1 MSRPTPVAIVGQSC
15 VFPGSLSPE
24 TFWQNLLAG
33 RDLLSPPDP
42 ERWRAEPAVAMGKP
56 GWRNPGGY
64 VTGFDEVFEPQDY
77 ALDADLLR
85 HLDPL
90 VQWSV
95 HCAKQAYLQAQKGD
109 EGRLAIFLGNL
120 SLPSEGMAMR
130 VEDGRLPE
138 AVRDARQASRS
149 EAANLAGQLDR
160 HMSGLPAHLI
170 ARALGRPEAP
180 ATALDAACASSLY
193 AIKLGIE
200 RLRAHQSDLV
210 LAGAVNR
217 ADPLFL
223 NIGFQALQALSPT
236 GQSRPFH
243 RDANGLVPTEGC
255 AFVALKRLDDALACG
270 DTILGVIHEVGLSN
284 DGRSDGLLVPSSE
297 GQVRALRAAYRGLD
311 LRPADIGYIEC
322 HATGTALGDGREL
335 KSLQALFPD
344 RHDESLPIGSLKSNM
359 GHAITAAGMA
369 GLLKILASMQANQLA
384 PTIHCDAPID
394 ALDTSAFRVVRTPE
408 PWEPARQVAALS
420 AFGFGGNN
428 SHLIVESWPSYARAY
443 PEAIAGNTSNTRIKS
458 GHSSTLGHT
467 PAPKNAEPVEVAVVA
482 LATLLPDARTTGEWA
497 ATLLNAP
504 SGGERTGGKGG
515 KLHTLTLPFKGLRFP
530 PRDLEVSVP
539 QQIAM
544 LQVTQE
550 AAAFVGRLPRDRTGV
565 FVGMQTDPDVVR
577 HGVRARQA
585 HLSNAEK
592 DAIAPPLSAAAVI
605 GGLPNIVANRINAH
619 LDLGGYSLT
628 MSAEE
633 HSGIVALEEAVQA
646 IRRGELDAAV
656 VGAVEVADDLPE
668 DAAVALV
675 IKRADLARDQ
685 GDTILATLPAE
696 TDLRDA
702 VSLDAHLPDCGSA
715 RGLLAIAAAIAL
727 PEFALKRGGEATGL
741 RATAVVATSAAQASP
756 RRTAL
761 RRAPLP
767 VALDAPKVHRIDAP
781 IPAFVVASSPEE
793 LAEKQTRLTRF
804 AAGGEAP
811 GEGIYPLDAIDGE
824 VAQVFT
830 GAAAAYH
837 GMGQGLLLAFPDL
850 LDDLR
855 GRFARVDAAT
865 RWMTHPDA
873 QAQATPLDK
882 LFAASTLAQLH
893 SDLTTEFLGI
903 DFDAAIGFSS
913 GETNALFA
921 TGVWRDFDALYDQFS
936 SSGTFTRAL
945 GGTFDVLKKAWAE
958 HLNEDEAPQW
968 ETWRVVGPRQPLE
981 DALAE
986 EPLVHLTLINAPD
999 DLTIGGHAPAI
1010 ARVLERLPRH
1020 RASHLDYDIAVH
1032 IPEVAGFQE
1041 RWLKLHTR
1049 QSFPSTRRL
1058 YSHAFL
1064 SHYEPTSVT
1073 VAQALL
1079 GQALRTVNFPA
1090 LINAAYNDG
1099 VRIFVEH
1106 GARTTLGPWIRQV
1119 LGERPHLCVSLDSA
1133 ADSGLRPL
1141 ANAIARLAAAGV
1153 SVDLDA
1159 YNARM
1164 EHAQNHPLF
1173 MTVGRATSSNDATL
1187 SFPAHW
1193 PSYQISPA
1201 APPSRA
1207 AARAPE
1213 SAPSSAPEQPMSQ
1226 ITILPP
1232 APALPRV
1239 TDAAIDAPA
1248 RVQPTFDAPTH
1259 AQQHAPTQPP
1269 VATHPV
1275 ASQPGGGA
1283 QHDTLHAGVPLSPVQ
1298 PRSTST
1304 AALPPYFELQRQA
1317 YERYLGVL
1325 ATQAEVH
1332 KAFLAHSQRAWQM
1345 ANQPGHTPGHPSNP
1359 MTQGRPFASNDA
1371 DFSTSGVVRESHTY
1385 PATPDAL
1392 SMTQGHHGVTH
1403 GHANMTLGHPT
1414 ETTLGHLNNTTH
1426 GQKNTTLGHPGNTTH
1441 GQKNTTLGHPG
1452 NTTHGQKNTTL
1463 GHPRE
1468 TTQGHS
1474 NTSNSVELSTSPPAP
1489 TPVGP
1494 TFDRADLEV
1503 LASGNISQVFGPLFS
1518 IQDDFPRQVRMP
1530 EPPLLLAD
1538 RVTGIDA
1545 EPGVVGTGTIWTE
1558 TDLTPDAWYLHRGHI
1573 PAGIM
1578 IEAGQADLLLISW
1591 MGADFQNCGKR
1602 IYRLLGCELT
1612 YRGGLPQ
1619 AGDTL
1624 SYDIHIDGHANQ
1636 GPIRIFFFHYDCR
1649 VGQDI
1654 RLSVREGQAGFFS
1667 DAELA
1672 ESMGVLWTP
1681 EKEALDEAPAHIRSL
1696 IDTELVPSSF
1706 SAAQVQAFAD
1716 GDPAACFG
1724 PGYERLLTHTR
1735 TPSIHEGRMCLM
1747 GEVEELNPSGGPWG
1761 RGYLR
1766 SRLDITPDHW
1776 FFDGHFKNDPCMPG
1790 TLMFEAGMQAM
1801 SFYMAACGLTLA
1813 RDGWR
1818 FEPAPDIPYQLRCR
1832 GQVTPTSRV
1841 LTYEIFVEEL
1851 NDATSGGRPA
1861 LRAHILATVDGL
1873 KAFHCRS
1880 MVMHLVPDTP
1890 MGERIAC
1897 EGMPEDRDPRAV
1909 ECGGVVHD
1917 RFALEAT
1924 GIGPATACM
1933 GPAYQRFED
1942 AGRMP
1947 RLPGDPF
1954 QFMTRVTDFS
1964 SQPGQSAPG
1973 DEVVVEYD
1981 LPEDAWYFDHND
1993 RAVVPYAVL
2002 LEAALQPC
2010 GWLSLTS
2017 RAFAEAAQPL
2027 YYRNL
2032 DGQATLLQELLPAG
2046 GTLRT
2051 HTRMTNQS
2059 ISGSMIIQSFEVQC
2073 TIDTVPVYEL
2083 TTTFGFF
2090 PHAAL
2095 QNQVGLPLTDLDRE
2109 RLQAAP
2115 EVTINPELRASWS
2128 TQGRSETGRSEA
2140 LELPPVVDL
2149 TTPPDPEHPELWPDA
2164 MLRMIDR
2171 LTSWEESA
2179 TGVRVRAEKDVNPAE
2194 WFFKAHFFQDPVQ
2207 PGSLGVEAMIQT
2219 LRYALLRLGLHRRFE
2234 RPLIEP
2240 LALNQALTWKYRGQ
2254 VIPENQKITILL
2266 DLHTVEEND
2275 HDTLLI
2281 SDAWLLV
2288 DGLKIYHT
2296 SNLALRVREERS

>member
-24 TFWQNLLAG
+24 AFWQNLLAG

-42 ERWRAEPAVAMGKP
+42 ERWRAEPARAMGKP
-56 GWRNPGGY
+56 GWNNPGGY
-64 VTGFDEVFEPQDY
+64 VTGFDEVFNPEDY
-77 ALDADLLR
+77 ALEAEVMR
-85 HLDPL
+85 HIDPL

-95 HCAKQAYLQAQKGD
+95 HTAKLAYLQARNRD

-120 SLPSEGMAMR
+120 SLPSEGMAKS
-130 VEDGRLPE
+130 VEEDHLPE
-138 AVRDARQASRS
+138 VLRDARRASRS
-149 EAANLAGQLDR
+149 DAANFARRLDR

-180 ATALDAACASSLY
+180 AAALDAACASSLY

-200 RLRAHQSDLV
+200 RLRSHQSDLV

-255 AFVALKRLDDALACG
+255 AFVALKRLDDAVACG

-297 GQVRALRAAYRGLD
+297 GQVRALRAAYRDLD
-311 LRPADIGYIEC
+311 LRPDDIGYIEC
-322 HATGTALGDGREL
+322 HATGTSLGDGREL

-369 GLLKILASMQANQLA
+369 GLLKILASMQANMLA
-384 PTIHCDAPID
+384 PTIHCDQPLD
-394 ALDTSAFRVVRTPE
+394 ALNQSAFRVVRSPE
-408 PWEPARQVAALS
+408 AWEPTRQVAALS

-428 SHLIVESWPSYARAY
+428 SHLLVESWPSYVRAY
-443 PEAIAGNTSNTRIKS
+443 PEAKAGNTSISRTHKELPS
-458 GHSSTLGHT
+458 TQGHPHT
-467 PAPKNAEPVEVAVVA
+467 PQDSESVEVAVVG
-482 LATLLPDARTTGEWA
+482 LATLLPHARTPGEWA
-497 ATLLNAP
+497 ASLLNAP
-504 SGGERTGGKGG
+504 TEGQNGSETGG

-530 PRDLEVSVP
+530 PRDLEVSAP
-539 QQIAM
+539 QQVAM
-544 LQVTQE
+544 LQVAQE
-550 AAAFVGRLPRDRTGV
+550 AAAQAGELNRERTGV

-585 HLSNAEK
+585 HLSEAEK
-592 DAIAPPLSAAAVI
+592 DTIAPPLSAAAVI

-628 MSAEE
+628 LSAEE
-633 HSGIVALEEAVQA
+633 HSGVVALEEAAYA

-656 VGAVEVADDLPE
+656 VGAVEVADDLQD

-675 IKRADLARDQ
+675 LKRADLAREQ
-685 GDTILATLPAE
+685 GDMILAMLPAE
-696 TDLRDA
+696 ADLRDA
-702 VSLDAHLPDCGSA
+702 VTLDAQLPECGSA

-741 RATAVVATSAAQASP
+741 RNSAVIATSATEAAP
-756 RRTAL
+756 RRSAIT
-761 RRAPLP
+761 RSPLP
-767 VALDAPKVHRIDAP
+767 VALDAPRIHRVDTPTPVFI
-781 IPAFVVASSPEE
+781 VASTPEE
-793 LAEKQTRLTRF
+793 LADKQRRLARF
-804 AAGGEAP
+804 LMSGEP
-811 GEGIYPLDAIDGE
+811 LGEGIYPMEAMDGE

-850 LDDLR
+850 LEDLR
-855 GRFARVDAAT
+855 ARFTRVDAAT
-865 RWMTHPDA
+865 RWMTHPNPKA
-873 QAQATPLDK
+873 AATPLDK

-893 SDLTTEFLGI
+893 NDLTTEFLGI

-958 HLNEDEAPQW
+958 HLSEDEAPQW
-968 ETWRVVGPRQPLE
+968 ETWRVVGPRQALE
-981 DALAE
+981 EALSA
-986 EPLVHLTLINAPD
+986 EPLAYLTLINAPD
-999 DLTIGGHAPAI
+999 DQTIGGHAPAI
-1010 ARVLERLPRH
+1010 ARVLQRLPDH

-1049 QSFPSTRRL
+1049 ESFPTTRRL
-1058 YSHAFL
+1058 YSHAFQ

-1079 GQALRTVNFPA
+1079 GQALRTVDFPA
-1090 LINAAYNDG
+1090 IINAAYDDG

-1106 GARTTLGPWIRQV
+1106 GPRTTLGPWIRQI

-1133 ADSGLRPL
+1133 ADAGIRPL

-1153 SVDLDA
+1153 CVDLDA

-1164 EHAQNHPLF
+1164 ERAQNHPLF
-1173 MTVGRATSSNDATL
+1173 TTQGQPSTSNDATL

-1193 PSYQISPA
+1193 PTYQLSPA
-1201 APPSRA
+1201 TPPSRDA
-1207 AARAPE
+1207 TQAPT
-1213 SAPSSAPEQPMSQ
+1213 SAPSFAPDPPMSKT
-1226 ITILPP
+1226 TILPP

-1239 TDAAIDAPA
+1239 TDAAIHAPA
-1248 RVQPTFDAPTH
+1248 RVQP
-1259 AQQHAPTQPP
+1259 
-1269 VATHPV
+1269 
-1275 ASQPGGGA
+1275 
-1283 QHDTLHAGVPLSPVQ
+1283 PL
-1298 PRSTST
+1298 STST
-1304 AALPPYFELQRQA
+1304 PGQAQPSTSAQPSVDAAPQASGAPYAASPAMPSTSASSLPPYFELQRQA

-1345 ANQPGHTPGHPSNP
+1345 ANQPGHHP
-1359 MTQGRPFASNDA
+1359 
-1371 DFSTSGVVRESHTY
+1371 VHH
-1385 PATPDAL
+1385 PAQT
-1392 SMTQGHHGVTH
+1392 TQGHLGASNGTEFSSAVASDVSHSYPESTRSTPAFQTTVGQVAQTTQ
-1403 GHANMTLGHPT
+1403 GHRNATLGHP
-1414 ETTLGHLNNTTH
+1414 ENTTLGHDSATLGHPEMTTLGH
-1426 GQKNTTLGHPGNTTH
+1426 PENTTLGHP
-1441 GQKNTTLGHPG
+1441 P
-1452 NTTHGQKNTTL
+1452 
-1463 GHPRE
+1463 E
-1468 TTQGHS
+1468 TTQGHPTAS
-1474 NTSNSVELSTSPPAP
+1474 DSAELSSSPPAP
-1489 TPVGP
+1489 TPIGP
-1494 TFDRADLEV
+1494 TFDRGDLEV

-1558 TDLTPDAWYLHRGHI
+1558 TDITPDAWYLHRGHI

-1591 MGADFQNCGKR
+1591 MGADFQNRGER

-1619 AGDTL
+1619 VGDTL

-1649 VGQDI
+1649 VGDGI

-1681 EKEALDEAPAHIRSL
+1681 EKEELDEAPEHITSL
-1696 IDTELVPSSF
+1696 VSPELVPSNF

-1716 GDPAACFG
+1716 GEPAACFG
-1724 PGYERLLTHTR
+1724 AGYERLLTHTR

-1747 GEVEELNPSGGPWG
+1747 GEVEELDPQGGPWG

-1766 SRLDITPDHW
+1766 SRLDITPDQW

-1801 SFYMAACGLTLA
+1801 SFYMAACGLTLH

-1832 GQVTPTSRV
+1832 GQVTPTSKV

-1851 NDATSGGRPA
+1851 HDTSTGGRPA

-1897 EGMPEDRDPRAV
+1897 EGTPEERDRRAV
-1909 ECGGVVHD
+1909 ERGGVIHD

-1933 GPAYQRFED
+1933 GPLYQRYED

-1964 SQPGQSAPG
+1964 AEPGHSAPG
-1973 DEVVVEYD
+1973 DEAVVEYD
-1981 LPEDAWYFDHND
+1981 LPQDAWYFDHND
-1993 RAVVPYAVL
+1993 RPVVPYAVL

-2017 RAFAEAAQPL
+2017 KAFTDAEQPL

-2032 DGQATLLQELLPAG
+2032 DGQATLLQELVPAG

-2073 TIDTVPVYEL
+2073 TIDHVPVYEL

-2109 RLQAAP
+2109 RLSAPP
-2115 EVTINPELRASWS
+2115 EVTLDRELRASWS
-2128 TQGRSETGRSEA
+2128 TQGRSENGRSAE

-2149 TTPPDPEHPELWPDA
+2149 STPPDAEHPGLWPDA

-2171 LTSWEESA
+2171 ITSWKESA
-2179 TGVRVRAEKDVNPAE
+2179 TGVRVRAEKDVDPAE

-2234 RPLIEP
+2234 RPVIEP
-2240 LALNQALTWKYRGQ
+2240 LALHQALTWKYRGQ
-2254 VIPENQKITILL
+2254 VIPENQKISILL
-2266 DLHTVEEND
+2266 DLHTVEEHAD
-2275 HDTLLI
+2275 ETLLV
-2281 SDAWLLV
+2281 SEAWLLV

-2296 SNLALRVREERS
+2296 SNLALRVREDRS

>member
-24 TFWQNLLAG
+24 AFWQNLLAG

-42 ERWRAEPAVAMGKP
+42 ERWRAEPARAMGKP
-56 GWRNPGGY
+56 GWNNVGGY
-64 VTGFDEVFEPQDY
+64 VTGFDEVFDPQNY
-77 ALDADLLR
+77 ALDAEVMR
-85 HLDPL
+85 HIDPL

-95 HCAKQAYLQAQKGD
+95 HTAKLAYLQAQKRD

-120 SLPSEGMAMR
+120 SLPSEGMAKS
-130 VEDGRLPE
+130 VEEDHLPE
-138 AVRDARQASRS
+138 VLRDARRASRS
-149 EAANLAGQLDR
+149 DAANFARRLDR

-180 ATALDAACASSLY
+180 AAALDAACASSLY

-255 AFVALKRLDDALACG
+255 AFVALKRLDDAVACG

-297 GQVRALRAAYRGLD
+297 GQVRALRAAYQNLD
-311 LRPADIGYIEC
+311 LRPDDIGYIEC
-322 HATGTALGDGREL
+322 HATGTSLGDGREL
-335 KSLQALFPD
+335 KSLQALFPE
-344 RHDESLPIGSLKSNM
+344 RRDESLPIGSLKSNM

-369 GLLKILASMQANQLA
+369 GLLKILASMQANTLA
-384 PTIHCDAPID
+384 PTIHCDQPLD
-394 ALDTSAFRVVRTPE
+394 ALTSSAFRVVRSPE
-408 PWEPARQVAALS
+408 PWEPTRQVAALS

-443 PEAIAGNTSNTRIKS
+443 PETSAGNASITRTTTELRATQGQTSIRQDDATI
-458 GHSSTLGHT
+458 
-467 PAPKNAEPVEVAVVA
+467 EVAVVA

-497 ATLLNAP
+497 ETLLNAP
-504 SGGERTGGKGG
+504 PRGQASSATGG

-530 PRDLEVSVP
+530 PRDLEVSAP

-544 LQVTQE
+544 LQVAQH
-550 AAAFVGRLPRDRTGV
+550 AASHAGTLPRERTGV

-577 HGVRARQA
+577 HGVRARQD
-585 HLSNAEK
+585 HLSDAEK
-592 DAIAPPLSAAAVI
+592 DAIASPLSAAAVI

-628 MSAEE
+628 LSAEE
-633 HSGIVALEEAVQA
+633 HSGVVALEEAAHA

-656 VGAVEVADDLPE
+656 VGAVEVADDLE
-668 DAAVALV
+668 HDAAVALV
-675 IKRADLARDQ
+675 LKRANLARDE

-696 TDLRDA
+696 ADLRDA
-702 VSLDAHLPDCGSA
+702 VSLDAHLPECGSA

-727 PEFALKRGGEATGL
+727 PEFALKRRGEATGL
-741 RATAVVATSAAQASP
+741 RATAVVETSATEAAP
-756 RRTAL
+756 RRSAIT
-761 RRAPLP
+761 RSPLP
-767 VALDAPKVHRIDAP
+767 VALDAPGIHHVEAP
-781 IPAFVVASSPEE
+781 IPAFIVASTPEE
-793 LAEKQTRLTRF
+793 LADKKARLTRF
-804 AAGGEAP
+804 AEQGEHP
-811 GEGIYPLDAIDGE
+811 GEGVYPFDAIDGE

-837 GMGQGLLLAFPDL
+837 GMGQGVLLAFPDL
-850 LDDLR
+850 LEDLR
-855 GRFARVDAAT
+855 ARFARVDAAT
-865 RWMTHPDA
+865 RWMTHPDR
-873 QAQATPLDK
+873 QAAATPLDK

-893 SDLTTEFLGI
+893 NDLTTEFLGI

-945 GGTFDVLKKAWAE
+945 GGTFDILKKAWAE
-958 HLNEDEAPQW
+958 HLGEDEAPQW

-981 DALAE
+981 EALAH
-986 EPLVHLTLINAPD
+986 EPLAYLTLINAPD

-1010 ARVLERLPRH
+1010 ARVLQHLPEH

-1049 QSFPSTRRL
+1049 ESFSTTRRL

-1079 GQALRTVNFPA
+1079 GQALRTVDFPA
-1090 LINAAYNDG
+1090 IINAAYDDG

-1106 GARTTLGPWIRQV
+1106 GPRTTLGPWIRQI
-1119 LGERPHLCVSLDSA
+1119 LGDRPHLCVSLDSA
-1133 ADSGLRPL
+1133 ADAGLRPL
-1141 ANAIARLAAAGV
+1141 ANALARLAAAGV
-1153 SVDLDA
+1153 TLDLDA
-1159 YNARM
+1159 YNARI
-1164 EHAQNHPLF
+1164 ERAKNHPLF
-1173 MTVGRATSSNDATL
+1173 TTQGHPSTSNDATL

-1193 PSYQISPA
+1193 PTYQLSPA
-1201 APPSRA
+1201 TPPTRATAP
-1207 AARAPE
+1207 APD
-1213 SAPSSAPEQPMSQ
+1213 SAPSSAPDQPMSQ
-1226 ITILPP
+1226 PTYLPP

-1239 TDAAIDAPA
+1239 TDAAIHAPA
-1248 RVQPTFDAPTH
+1248 RVQSHHGEPTA
-1259 AQQHAPTQPP
+1259 AQEYVRSQPP
-1269 VATHPV
+1269 VAAQSQ
-1275 ASQPGGGA
+1275 ASSAPSAANPARPG
-1283 QHDTLHAGVPLSPVQ
+1283 
-1298 PRSTST
+1298 TS
-1304 AALPPYFELQRQA
+1304 ASSLPPYFELQRQA

-1345 ANQPGHTPGHPSNP
+1345 ANQPGHTTQHHPTP
-1359 MTQGRPFASNDA
+1359 MTQGQPIASNGA
-1371 DFSTSGVVRESHTY
+1371 EFSGLMAGSQSHSYAVEPPTS
-1385 PATPDAL
+1385 
-1392 SMTQGHHGVTH
+1392 SMTQGHLNT
-1403 GHANMTLGHPT
+1403 TQGHP
-1414 ETTLGHLNNTTH
+1414 ENTTH
-1426 GQKNTTLGHPGNTTH
+1426 GHPNATQGHPEMMTHGHPENTTH
-1441 GQKNTTLGHPG
+1441 GHSNMTQGYTSK
-1452 NTTHGQKNTTL
+1452 
-1463 GHPRE
+1463 
-1468 TTQGHS
+1468 TTQGHIS
-1474 NTSNSVELSTSPPAP
+1474 TSNSAELPTSTPNRTPAP

-1494 TFDRADLEV
+1494 TFDRSDLEV
-1503 LASGNISQVFGPLFS
+1503 LASGNISQIFGPLFS

-1545 EPGVVGTGTIWTE
+1545 EPGVVSTGTIWTE
-1558 TDLTPDAWYLHRGHI
+1558 TDITPDAWYLHRGHI

-1591 MGADFQNCGKR
+1591 MGADFKNRGER

-1649 VGQDI
+1649 VGDDI

-1681 EKEALDEAPAHIRSL
+1681 EKEDLDAAPEHITSL
-1696 IDTELVPSSF
+1696 VSPELVPSSF

-1724 PGYERLLTHTR
+1724 RGYERLLTHTR

-1747 GEVEELNPSGGPWG
+1747 GEVEELNPGGGPWG

-1801 SFYMAACGLTLA
+1801 SFYMAACGLTFA

-1832 GQVTPTSRV
+1832 GQVTPTSKV

-1851 NDATSGGRPA
+1851 NDATSGGRPS

-1897 EGMPEDRDPRAV
+1897 EGAPEERDPRAV
-1909 ECGGVVHD
+1909 ERGGVVHD

-1964 SQPGQSAPG
+1964 SEPGQSAPG

-1993 RAVVPYAVL
+1993 RGVVPYAVL

-2017 RAFAEAAQPL
+2017 RAFADAAEPL

-2073 TIDTVPVYEL
+2073 TIHDVPVYEL

-2109 RLQAAP
+2109 RLSADP
-2115 EVTINPELRASWS
+2115 RVTTDPELRASWS
-2128 TQGRSETGRSEA
+2128 TQGQNALSRSAA

-2149 TTPPDPEHPELWPDA
+2149 TTPPDPEHPELWPGT

-2171 LTSWEESA
+2171 LTSWEETA
-2179 TGVRVRAEKDVNPAE
+2179 TGVRVRTEKDVDPGE

-2219 LRYALLRLGLHRRFE
+2219 LRYSLLRLGLHRRFE
-2234 RPLIEP
+2234 NPVIEP
-2240 LALNQALTWKYRGQ
+2240 LALDQALTWKYRGQ

-2266 DLHTVEEND
+2266 DLHTVEETD

-2281 SDAWLLV
+2281 SEAWLLV

-2296 SNLALRVREERS
+2296 SNLALRVREDRS